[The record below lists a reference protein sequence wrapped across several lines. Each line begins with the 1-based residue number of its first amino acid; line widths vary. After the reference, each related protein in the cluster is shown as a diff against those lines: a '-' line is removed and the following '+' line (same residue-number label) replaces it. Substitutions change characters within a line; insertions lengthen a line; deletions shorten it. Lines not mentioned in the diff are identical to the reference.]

1 MTTIFDSAPYQNLIL
16 TGPMGVGKTT
26 IGRAVA
32 HQLNTGF
39 FDLENEI
46 LAREG
51 QSANAIRETFGEAR
65 LKALEADAIRDLTL
79 RRNSVITISGPAMLD
94 DLNRARLMESG
105 VVLCL
110 TCALDEILRRVYV
123 ARGAWFH
130 NPANRGTLLSRLK
143 RELRVATLDLP
154 KLETTDLSIDAATE
168 AVREFW
174 LSHARL

>member
-32 HQLNTGF
+32 QQLQTEF

-51 QSANAIRETFGEAR
+51 HSADAIRETFGESR
-65 LKALEADAIRDLTL
+65 LKTLESATIRDLTL
-79 RRNSVITISGPAMLD
+79 HRHAVITISGPAMLD
-94 DLNRARLMESG
+94 DPNRARLLEAG
-105 VVLCL
+105 LALCL
-110 TCALDEILRRVYV
+110 TCALNEILRRVYV

-130 NPANRGTLLSRLK
+130 NPANRGALLSRLK
-143 RELRVATLDLP
+143 RELRVTTLDIPQLA
-154 KLETTDLSIDAATE
+154 TTNLSIDDATE
-168 AVREFW
+168 AVRAFW
-174 LSHARL
+174 LSHAQL